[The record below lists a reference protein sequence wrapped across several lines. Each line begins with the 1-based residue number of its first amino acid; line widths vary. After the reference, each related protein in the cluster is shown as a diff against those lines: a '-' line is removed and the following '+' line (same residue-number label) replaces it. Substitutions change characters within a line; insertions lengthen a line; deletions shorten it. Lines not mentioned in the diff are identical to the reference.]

1 MTKKIATRALMIMG
15 FIAVSVTGSSFAQTA
30 ATARRVPLD
39 KINQQPVAASSV
51 ALTNG
56 SLNLTSA
63 QKTQIADMDRQVSA
77 LQNERT
83 KLWSEY
89 RSIIARP
96 GFDDKMSAAEAAPRM
111 KRIVEINAQLAPLA
125 SKQEAQLS
133 SILNSTQ
140 RSQLAKMVSNVK
152 AGL

>member
-15 FIAVSVTGSSFAQTA
+15 FIAVGFTSSTFAQTT
-30 ATARRVPLD
+30 ATVRRVTLD

-51 ALTNG
+51 ALTNA

-63 QKTQIADMDRQVSA
+63 QKTQIAEMDRQVSA
-77 LQNERT
+77 LQSERT

-89 RSIIARP
+89 RAIIARSN
-96 GFDDKMSAAEAAPRM
+96 FDDKMAASEAAPRM
-111 KRIVEINAQLAPLA
+111 KRIVAINAQLAPLA

-140 RSQLAKMVSNVK
+140 RSQLAKMVTNVK